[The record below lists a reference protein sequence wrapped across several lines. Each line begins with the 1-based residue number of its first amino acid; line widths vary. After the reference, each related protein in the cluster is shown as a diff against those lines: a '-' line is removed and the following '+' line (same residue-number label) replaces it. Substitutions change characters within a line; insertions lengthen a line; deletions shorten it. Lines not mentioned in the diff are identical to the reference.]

1 MDFNKIKD
9 DINKNNDYKTQ
20 RAGESKS
27 FQKEPQSAEEKVK
40 GRCSPRNLVT
50 GHPRGTD
57 MGHMNPELL

>member
-40 GRCSPRNLVT
+40 GQWSPRNLVT
-50 GHPRGTD
+50 RHPGGTET
-57 MGHMNPELL
+57 GCVNPEIL